1 MKRTLTFL
9 LLYLLG
15 GWGLSNNATAQLFTH
30 DQGDPYMVEKIQE
43 QLNPELSDFPV
54 SVRRVAIYKINY
66 SALRFTNEEIEYIRA
81 EMEYS
86 LRQFAGLTV
95 LSPPELEPN
104 DKLKIVGNDSTLQI
118 LNMQGRSLA
127 DVSPEMLEEIAYKYG
142 VQGLVELSLQR
153 REPEGLVIGIRVMNP
168 QSREVVWS
176 KSFISHPPVVLP
188 TLNQGSQY
196 LVTFG
201 VTSRGSDSWYRNQYA
216 NTSGAQVDT
225 TGAGAG
231 AGVGGGADSTGTTS
245 TFAHQADTLLRQ
257 ALTDFS
263 VTFSYRQPLDLNNS
277 AYIGFTAGYHVLR
290 STNRDVTIF
299 NMSLFDVGLVYYQAI
314 SEKVPDIDEYRV
326 VFYSRANV
334 QFPLGNNRQGEVFM
348 LEPGLQFHLSKNI
361 GLSVFGNLMLAGDT
375 IKLSNK
381 DRLTYNK
388 SGFGFHA
395 VIRF

>member
-15 GWGLSNNATAQLFTH
+15 GWGFSNDATAQLFTH

-43 QLNPELSDFPV
+43 QLNPELADFPV

-176 KSFISHPPVVLP
+176 KSFISNPPVVLP

-196 LVTFG
+196 LLTFG
-201 VTSRGSDSWYRNQYA
+201 ITSRVSDSWYRNQYA
-216 NTSGAQVDT
+216 NTSGAQIDN

-231 AGVGGGADSTGTTS
+231 AGVDSTGNGS
-245 TFAHQADTLLRQ
+245 NFVHQADTLIRQ

-263 VTFSYRQPLDLNNS
+263 VTFSYRQPLDYENS

-290 STNRDVTIF
+290 STNRDVTLF
-299 NMSLFDVGLVYYQAI
+299 DMSLFDVGLVYYQAI

>member
-1 MKRTLTFL
+1 MKRSLTFI

-15 GWGLSNNATAQLFTH
+15 GWGLSNHATAQLFTH
-30 DQGDPYMVEKIQE
+30 DQGDPYMVAKIQE
-43 QLNPELSDFPV
+43 QLNPELSDFPA

-201 VTSRGSDSWYRNQYA
+201 FTSRGSDSWYRNKFA
-216 NTSGAQVDT
+216 NIDT
-225 TGAGAG
+225 TGIGNNF
-231 AGVGGGADSTGTTS
+231 VN
-245 TFAHQADTLLRQ
+245 QADTLIRQ
-257 ALTDFS
+257 ALNDLS
-263 VTFSYRQPLDLNNS
+263 VTFSYRQPLDVNNS
-277 AYIGFTAGYHVLR
+277 AYIGFSGGFHILR
-290 STNRDVTIF
+290 STNNEVTIF
-299 NMSLFDVGLVYYQAI
+299 NMSLFDIGLVYYQAI

-326 VFYSRANV
+326 VFYSRANI
-334 QFPLGNNRQGEVFM
+334 QSPLGNKKGDIFM

-388 SGFGFHA
+388 TGFGFHA

>member
-15 GWGLSNNATAQLFTH
+15 GWGFSNDATAQLFTH

-43 QLNPELSDFPV
+43 QLNPELGDFPV

-176 KSFISHPPVVLP
+176 KSFISNPPVVLP
-188 TLNQGSQY
+188 TLDQGSQY
-196 LVTFG
+196 LLTFG

-216 NTSGAQVDT
+216 NTSGAQIDT

-231 AGVGGGADSTGTTS
+231 AGAGVDSTGNGS
-245 TFAHQADTLLRQ
+245 NFVHQADTLLRQ

-263 VTFSYRQPLDLNNS
+263 VTFSYRQPLDLRNS

-290 STNRDVTIF
+290 STNRDVTLF
-299 NMSLFDVGLVYYQAI
+299 DMSLFDVGLVYYQAI

>member
-1 MKRTLTFL
+1 MKRSLTFI

-15 GWGLSNNATAQLFTH
+15 GWGLSNHATAQLFTH

-66 SALRFTNEEIEYIRA
+66 SALRFTNEEIEYIRT

-216 NTSGAQVDT
+216 NIDT
-225 TGAGAG
+225 TGIGNNF
-231 AGVGGGADSTGTTS
+231 VN
-245 TFAHQADTLLRQ
+245 QADTLIRQ

-299 NMSLFDVGLVYYQAI
+299 DMSLFDVGLVYYQAI

>member
-15 GWGLSNNATAQLFTH
+15 GWGFSNDATAQLFTH

-43 QLNPELSDFPV
+43 QLNPELGDFPV

-176 KSFISHPPVVLP
+176 KSFTSNPPVVLP
-188 TLNQGSQY
+188 TLDQGD
-196 LVTFG
+196 
-201 VTSRGSDSWYRNQYA
+201 RK
-216 NTSGAQVDT
+216 
-225 TGAGAG
+225 
-231 AGVGGGADSTGTTS
+231 
-245 TFAHQADTLLRQ
+245 
-257 ALTDFS
+257 S
-263 VTFSYRQPLDLNNS
+263 V
-277 AYIGFTAGYHVLR
+277 V
-290 STNRDVTIF
+290 
-299 NMSLFDVGLVYYQAI
+299 
-314 SEKVPDIDEYRV
+314 
-326 VFYSRANV
+326 
-334 QFPLGNNRQGEVFM
+334 
-348 LEPGLQFHLSKNI
+348 
-361 GLSVFGNLMLAGDT
+361 
-375 IKLSNK
+375 
-381 DRLTYNK
+381 
-388 SGFGFHA
+388 
-395 VIRF
+395 

>member
-9 LLYLLG
+9 FLYLLG
-15 GWGLSNNATAQLFTH
+15 SWGFSDDASAQLFTY

-43 QLNPELSDFPV
+43 QLNPELADFPV

-176 KSFISHPPVVLP
+176 KSFISNPPVVLP

-196 LVTFG
+196 LLTFG
-201 VTSRGSDSWYRNQYA
+201 VTSRGTDSWYRNKYA
-216 NTSGAQVDT
+216 ITDT
-225 TGAGAG
+225 TGIGNNF
-231 AGVGGGADSTGTTS
+231 VN
-245 TFAHQADTLLRQ
+245 QADTLIRQ
-257 ALTDFS
+257 ALNDLS
-263 VTFSYRQPLDLNNS
+263 VTFSYRQPLDANNS
-277 AYIGFTAGYHVLR
+277 AYIGFSGGFHILR
-290 STNRDVTIF
+290 STNNEVTLF
-299 NMSLFDVGLVYYQAI
+299 NMSLFDIGLVYYQAI

-334 QFPLGNNRQGEVFM
+334 QFPVGNKKGDIFM
-348 LEPGLQFHLSKNI
+348 LEPGLQFNLSKNI
-361 GLSVFGNLMLAGDT
+361 GLSVFSNLMLAGDT
-375 IKLSNK
+375 IKLPNK

-388 SGFGFHA
+388 TGFGFHA